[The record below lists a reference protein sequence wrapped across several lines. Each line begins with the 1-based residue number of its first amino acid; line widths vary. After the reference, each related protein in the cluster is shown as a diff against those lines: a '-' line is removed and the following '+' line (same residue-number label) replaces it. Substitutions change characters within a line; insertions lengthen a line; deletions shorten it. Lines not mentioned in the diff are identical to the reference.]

1 MRARTLLAT
10 TAAITCITGL
20 TACTSTTDGTG
31 VAASSSGASASTATS
46 ASSTAVNTAQLD
58 TGTYPT
64 SPSAPFGFATA
75 PDPEIVGAE
84 GQRLAEFVTIP
95 SEIDPEMTDVGL
107 PTGVVFGTNNLRS
120 VFASKAVADAAGV
133 KGLVTGFFTSA
144 GQPKKKISDK
154 TRSLTQ
160 LVLRYNSP
168 AAANTAAI
176 AMNNA
181 SIARPADGEIAFAP
195 ATIANLPGTLVSRA
209 SGQFPGMRSFTA
221 HNSYVISTGVAVPP
235 GQEGSAESIIR
246 TAVAKQ
252 IPLIDRFPATPIVPG
267 VKSRIKLDQ
276 NNILIYAIPETDG
289 QMLGGLTRGVYGP
302 RGMASVEGP
311 EILTTLQDNGSEHNA
326 VWRSTVYRA
335 TTESD
340 ASEILT
346 KLVDRDLAAGYSR
359 GGSPAGL
366 PTATCVTQDTASGQQ
381 NNCYVAEGRY
391 IGATYDRDAAK
402 ARQMISAQ
410 YLILTKADQTA
421 N

>member
-10 TAAITCITGL
+10 AAAITCITGL
-20 TACTSTTDGTG
+20 AACTSTTDGIG
-31 VAASSSGASASTATS
+31 VAASSGAPGSTSPSSSAA
-46 ASSTAVNTAQLD
+46 AVNTAQLD

-95 SEIDPEMTDVGL
+95 SEIDPEMTEIGL
-107 PTGVVFGTNNLRS
+107 PTGVVFGTGSLKS
-120 VFASKAVADAAGV
+120 VFASQAIADAAGV

-168 AAANTAAI
+168 AAANAAAI
-176 AMNNA
+176 AMNRA
-181 SIARPADGEIAFAP
+181 SITTPAPGGDTFAP
-195 ATIANLPGTLVSRA
+195 TTIRDLPGTLVSRA
-209 SGQFPGMRSFTA
+209 SGRSPEMRSFTA
-221 HNSYVISTGVAVPP
+221 HNSYVISTGVVVPP
-235 GQEGSAESIIR
+235 GQENAMESIIR
-246 TAVAKQ
+246 TAVAQ
-252 IPLIDRFPATPIVPG
+252 QVPLIDRFPATPIVPG

-276 NNILIYAIPETDG
+276 NNILIYAIPETEG

-302 RGMASVEGP
+302 RGMSSLYGPSVFKA
-311 EILTTLQDNGSEHNA
+311 LQDNGSEHNA
-326 VWRSTVYRA
+326 VWHSTVSRA
-335 TTESD
+335 STDDGAD
-340 ASEILT
+340 AIEK
-346 KLVDRDLAAGYSR
+346 KLVDADVANGYTRSD
-359 GGSPAGL
+359 SPKGL
-366 PTATCVTQDTASGQQ
+366 PTATCLTEDTATGQE
-381 NNCYVAEGRY
+381 NNCYVTVGRY
-391 IGATYDRDAAK
+391 VGSTYDRDMSK